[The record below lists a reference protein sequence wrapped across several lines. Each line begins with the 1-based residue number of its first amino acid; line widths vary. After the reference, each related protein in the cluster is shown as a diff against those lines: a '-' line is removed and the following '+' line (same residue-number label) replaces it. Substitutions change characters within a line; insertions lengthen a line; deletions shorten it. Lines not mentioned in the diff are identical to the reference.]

1 MEPVLAKAFAGFK
14 VVAVSAHQIGF
25 SAFFA
30 IGVCWRFRGRKYAIE
45 QDTNKCRLPR
55 ENSNQNPKSSSQNR
69 QFVQKVSTGLAQIT
83 AGIASTA

>member
-25 SAFFA
+25 SAFLA

-45 QDTNKCRLPR
+45 QDTNKCQRR
-55 ENSNQNPKSSSQNR
+55 MKSDPLISPP
-69 QFVQKVSTGLAQIT
+69 TAQY
-83 AGIASTA
+83 

>member
-25 SAFFA
+25 SAFLA

-45 QDTNKCRLPR
+45 QDTNKCWLITSCRSANNIMPITIFLPA
-55 ENSNQNPKSSSQNR
+55 
-69 QFVQKVSTGLAQIT
+69 F
-83 AGIASTA
+83 IASFFYSA

>member
-25 SAFFA
+25 SAFLA

-45 QDTNKCRLPR
+45 QDTNKGTVA
-55 ENSNQNPKSSSQNR
+55 NSR
-69 QFVQKVSTGLAQIT
+69 W
-83 AGIASTA
+83 

>member
-25 SAFFA
+25 SAFLA

-45 QDTNKCRLPR
+45 QDTNKCRLPLRIPAKLNSHSGQR
-55 ENSNQNPKSSSQNR
+55 EHPDP
-69 QFVQKVSTGLAQIT
+69 
-83 AGIASTA
+83 

>member
-25 SAFFA
+25 SAFA

-55 ENSNQNPKSSSQNR
+55 ENSNQNPKAAARTGSLCR
-69 QFVQKVSTGLAQIT
+69 RLSTGLAQIT